1 MKSYLLLLFASLLS
15 ASSYA
20 QTYQPV
26 DAGSKIHFVIKN
38 FAINTGGDFTGLKG
52 AIQFDPAQLAQAS
65 FDVSVDA
72 SSVDT
77 DSKMRDEHLR
87 ESDYFDAEKYP
98 TLRFRSTKVVLSSR
112 AGRYYMFG
120 ELTIKGVT
128 KPVEFGFSATQQGE
142 EMVFDGSF
150 KINRRDYNVGEK
162 SISLSDDVKV
172 QLLVKARKAQ

>member
-1 MKSYLLLLFASLLS
+1 MKSYLLFFVACFVGVSMH
-15 ASSYA
+15 A

-65 FDVSVDA
+65 FDVTVDA
-72 SSVDT
+72 ATVDT

-87 ESDYFDAEKYP
+87 ESDYFDAEKFP
-98 TLRFRSTKVVLSSR
+98 TLRFKSTKVVLSSR
-112 AGRYYMFG
+112 TGRYYMFG
-120 ELTIKGVT
+120 ELTIKGIT
-128 KPVEFGFSATQQGE
+128 KPVEFGFSATQQGA
-142 EMVFDGSF
+142 EMVFDGTF
-150 KINRRDYNVGEK
+150 KINRRDFNVGEK

-172 QLLVKARKAQ
+172 QLLVKARKM

>member
-1 MKSYLLLLFASLLS
+1 MKSFFTLLASCLLCTSLH
-15 ASSYA
+15 A
-20 QTYQPV
+20 QAYQPI

-65 FDVSVDA
+65 FDVTVDA
-72 SSVDT
+72 ATVDT

-87 ESDYFDAEKYP
+87 ESDYFDAEKFP

-128 KPVEFGFSATQQGE
+128 KPVEFGFSATQHDNE
-142 EMVFDGSF
+142 LVFDGSF
-150 KINRRDYNVGEK
+150 KINRRDFNVGEK
-162 SISLSDDVKV
+162 SISLSDEVKV
-172 QLLVKARKAQ
+172 QLLVKARKM